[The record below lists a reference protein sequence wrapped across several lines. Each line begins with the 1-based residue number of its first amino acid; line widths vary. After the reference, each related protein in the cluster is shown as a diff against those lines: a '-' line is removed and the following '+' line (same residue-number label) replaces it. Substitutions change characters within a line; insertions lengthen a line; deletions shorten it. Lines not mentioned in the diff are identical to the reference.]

1 MGCCEAQH
9 LDKSRHLS
17 LKYNTFKIVVLGN
30 LGVGKTSVI
39 SKYIRKNY
47 DESDVSTTIGANYQE
62 ALVKVHDKQVYLNV
76 WDISGE
82 ERYKNMLNGFLKGST
97 AALIMFDVADA

>member
-1 MGCCEAQH
+1 M
-9 LDKSRHLS
+9 
-17 LKYNTFKIVVLGN
+17 VVLGN

-47 DESDVSTTIGANYQE
+47 DESDISTTIGANYQE
-62 ALVKVHDKQVYLNV
+62 AVVKVHSQQIFLNV

-97 AALIMFDVADA
+97 AALIMFDVADAESFKN